1 MNTLGQE
8 GAGVRITGFVERVF
22 VPPSGKCAFLEVS
35 FPGEKP
41 GKRQKVELVAFGE
54 AIDPVRALGKG
65 EKVQVTAG
73 LSSKVLSNKAR
84 AEVEVDGRKVWMLQL
99 VVRTV
104 KTEGGEEKAPDAP
117 PAEKKSTNWESED
130 KKNGIDW

>member
-1 MNTLGQE
+1 MNSLGQE

-54 AIDPVRALGKG
+54 SIDPVRALGKG
-65 EKVQVTAG
+65 EKVQVTAA

-104 KTEGGEEKAPDAP
+104 KTEGGEGSDDN
-117 PAEKKSTNWESED
+117 KKTED
-130 KKNGIDW
+130 KKKTTWEDDDKKAGIDW